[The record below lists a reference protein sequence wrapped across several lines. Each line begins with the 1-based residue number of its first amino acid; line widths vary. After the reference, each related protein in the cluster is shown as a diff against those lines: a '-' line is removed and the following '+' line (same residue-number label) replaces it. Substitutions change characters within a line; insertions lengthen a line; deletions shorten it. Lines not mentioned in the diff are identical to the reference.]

1 MLLPTIQQLA
11 FSKVKGMTL
20 DTASDILAV
29 VGSENEFFRM
39 SERELADLAKV
50 NSKVFSATYRG
61 GLLDEAEAELEFVER
76 NGIRCLYFRDL
87 DYPARLQNVPD
98 APLVLF
104 AKGEVD
110 FDAKYMVGVVGTR
123 HATLYGQDLAHNLV
137 AGLADLL
144 GKDVCIVSGLA
155 YGIDVAS
162 HLAALQAGLPTIA
175 VVAHG
180 LDMIYPAQHRSV
192 AAEMVRRGGAIVTEY
207 GNHTRVHR
215 SNFLARNRIVAAL
228 CDCTVVVESAFKGG
242 AMVTAKVAQGY
253 GRDVFAFPGRVGD
266 EYSEGC
272 NALIRKN
279 VAALISSAADLA
291 EMMGWRRVTKPVEKS
306 LFVEL
311 TAEEQ
316 SVVGIMKGRDVV
328 QINELS
334 ALSKLPVHRL
344 MSILFELEFKGAI
357 SVLPGN
363 CYKLI

>member
-1 MLLPTIQQLA
+1 MPLPTIQQLA
-11 FSKVKGMTL
+11 FSKVKGMTP
-20 DTASDILAV
+20 DTAADILAV
-29 VGSENEFFRM
+29 VGSEAEFFRM
-39 SERELADLAKV
+39 SERELTELADV
-50 NSKVFSATYRG
+50 NSKIFSAAYREQ
-61 GLLDEAEAELEFVER
+61 LLMEAEAELEFVEQ
-76 NGIRCLYFRDL
+76 NGIRCMYFRNA
-87 DYPARLQNVPD
+87 DYPARFQNVPD
-98 APLVLF
+98 APLVLY
-104 AKGEVD
+104 AKGEAD

-123 HATLYGQDLAHNLV
+123 HATLYGQGLTRSLV
-137 AGLADLL
+137 AGLGNLL

-155 YGIDVAS
+155 YGIDVAA
-162 HLAALQAGLPTIA
+162 HLAALENGMPTIA

-192 AAEMVRRGGAIVTEY
+192 AAEMVHRGGAIATEY

-242 AMVTAKVAQGY
+242 ALVTARVAQGY
-253 GRDVFAFPGRVGD
+253 GRDVFAFPGRVKD

-279 VAALISSAADLA
+279 VAALISSASDLT
-291 EMMGWRRVTKPVEKS
+291 EMMGWRRIAKPVEKS
-306 LFVEL
+306 LFPEL

-316 SVVGIMKGRDVV
+316 SVVDVMKGREVV

-334 ALSKLPVHRL
+334 VLSKHPVHRL
-344 MSILFELEFKGAI
+344 LSILFELEFKGMV

-363 CYKLI
+363 CYRLV